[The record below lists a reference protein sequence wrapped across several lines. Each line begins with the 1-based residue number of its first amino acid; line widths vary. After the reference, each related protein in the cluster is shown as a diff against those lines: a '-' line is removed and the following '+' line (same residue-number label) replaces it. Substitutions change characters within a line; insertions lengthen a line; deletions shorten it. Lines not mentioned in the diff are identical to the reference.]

1 MNPSDYIACD
11 IGNFT
16 LRQSVVVRKD
26 NHAEYLK
33 CESIDKLPKML
44 YNISIENDI
53 NHIILSGHEEFSK
66 KIGEEIRE
74 INIANF
80 NKDNLEITYLP

>member
-44 YNISIENDI
+44 YNISIEKDI
-53 NHIILSGHEEFSK
+53 KNLVLSGDEDFSK
-66 KIGEEIRE
+66 KIGEEIRQ

-80 NKDNLEITYLP
+80 NKNDLEIVYLP

>member
-1 MNPSDYIACD
+1 MNPNDYIACD

-16 LRQSVVVRKD
+16 LGQNVVIRKD
-26 NHAEYLK
+26 NHIESVK

-44 YNISIENDI
+44 YNISIEKNI
-53 NHIILSGHEEFSK
+53 KNLVLSGEEDFSK
-66 KIGEEIRE
+66 KIGEEIRQ

-80 NKDNLEITYLP
+80 NKNDLEIVYLP